1 MENLTVLVNRFEYFD
16 DRFYKILI
24 PESYELPETFPASY
38 KDGDNIF
45 LPSVTTY
52 LGIISEHFLSRWR
65 GDVGNERADYI
76 SWKARELGSEIHN
89 LVEQRL
95 RGKAVHY
102 ITKYDEKPAEA
113 LVTYSQEVAV
123 QLYRYET
130 LIKKIKPIIIS
141 AEQTVFNI
149 EECYAGTTDQ
159 LWRFDE
165 DFEYLQGRTKI
176 EFVKGHYLVDI
187 KTGRNVNETSYF
199 AQLSAYANAENYKH
213 FDIQGVI
220 ILHLNNSVKS
230 GVEGVKMFV
239 KDKSEI
245 ERYYKYFLSVKET
258 FLFNNDIEPILYEI
272 PSVFDEPIS
281 INPIRKLKH

>member
-1 MENLTVLVNRFEYFD
+1 MTELTAVSKFEYFD
-16 DRFYKILI
+16 DRFYKVLI
-24 PESYELPETFPASY
+24 PENFELPKNFPQSY
-38 KDGDNIF
+38 KIDNYIY

-52 LGIISEHFLSRWR
+52 LNIINEPFLSRWR

-272 PSVFDEPIS
+272 PSVFAEPIS
-281 INPIRKLKH
+281 INPILEN